1 MPEPRTAKE
10 LARELSPLLEAL
22 ANLRYLFDHHPSY
35 RVSLKQ
41 YESDAFERLLGLVSK
56 ALVD

>member
-1 MPEPRTAKE
+1 MLEPRTAKE

-35 RVSLKQ
+35 RAEL
-41 YESDAFERLLGLVSK
+41 EEHELNTFERLIEVVSK
-56 ALVD
+56 ALVG